1 MSSKNDIL
9 SAIRRHT
16 GKRYDMP
23 ELTLDAITYED
34 KILQFTDSLKAAG
47 GQVVL
52 MQPGD
57 DINDIIRH
65 HFPDAIRIASNLSS
79 ITCAT
84 FNPDDLDDPRELD
97 NTDLAIV
104 EGHFGVAENGA
115 VWITR
120 QVKHKALYFIS
131 NSLVMLIDRNSI
143 VNNMHEAYKRT
154 ENMTYDFGAFISGPS
169 KTADIEQALVLGAHG
184 PVGVLVML
192 ENRIHYEEN
201 SFVDAFEY
209 FVFLLCRGTGTY
221 YF

>member
-120 QVKHKALYFIS
+120 QVTHKALYFIS

-184 PVGVLVML
+184 PVKVLVVL
-192 ENRIHYEEN
+192 K
-201 SFVDAFEY
+201 
-209 FVFLLCRGTGTY
+209 
-221 YF
+221 

>member
-115 VWITR
+115 VWITGCYR
-120 QVKHKALYFIS
+120 MIRVARGHGIVRMARSHGI
-131 NSLVMLIDRNSI
+131 VRITGRDRVI
-143 VNNMHEAYKRT
+143 RVVRR
-154 ENMTYDFGAFISGPS
+154 GRSGRW
-169 KTADIEQALVLGAHG
+169 L
-184 PVGVLVML
+184 
-192 ENRIHYEEN
+192 
-201 SFVDAFEY
+201 
-209 FVFLLCRGTGTY
+209 
-221 YF
+221 

>member
-115 VWITR
+115 VWIPQT
-120 QVKHKALYFIS
+120 VKYKAVYFIS
-131 NSLVMLIDRNSI
+131 EKLVILLDRNKI
-143 VNNMHEAYKRT
+143 VDTMYDAYRELDGQEYK
-154 ENMTYDFGAFISGPS
+154 FGTFISGPS
-169 KTADIEQALVLGAHG
+169 KTADIEQALNA
-184 PVGVLVML
+184 
-192 ENRIHYEEN
+192 
-201 SFVDAFEY
+201 
-209 FVFLLCRGTGTY
+209 
-221 YF
+221 

>member
-131 NSLVMLIDRNSI
+131 NILVMLIDRNSI

-184 PVGVLVML
+184 PVKVLVVL
-192 ENRIHYEEN
+192 K
-201 SFVDAFEY
+201 
-209 FVFLLCRGTGTY
+209 
-221 YF
+221 

>member
-84 FNPDDLDDPRELD
+84 LIRTISTILVSWTIQTLPSWK
-97 NTDLAIV
+97 AI
-104 EGHFGVAENGA
+104 
-115 VWITR
+115 
-120 QVKHKALYFIS
+120 
-131 NSLVMLIDRNSI
+131 LV
-143 VNNMHEAYKRT
+143 
-154 ENMTYDFGAFISGPS
+154 
-169 KTADIEQALVLGAHG
+169 
-184 PVGVLVML
+184 
-192 ENRIHYEEN
+192 
-201 SFVDAFEY
+201 
-209 FVFLLCRGTGTY
+209 
-221 YF
+221 

>member
-120 QVKHKALYFIS
+120 QVKHKALCFIS

-184 PVGVLVML
+184 PVKVLVVL
-192 ENRIHYEEN
+192 K
-201 SFVDAFEY
+201 
-209 FVFLLCRGTGTY
+209 
-221 YF
+221 

>member
-120 QVKHKALYFIS
+120 QVKHKALYFIF

-184 PVGVLVML
+184 PVKVLVVL
-192 ENRIHYEEN
+192 K
-201 SFVDAFEY
+201 
-209 FVFLLCRGTGTY
+209 
-221 YF
+221 

>member
-115 VWITR
+115 VWIPQT
-120 QVKHKALYFIS
+120 VKYKAVYFIS
-131 NSLVMLIDRNSI
+131 EKLVILLDRNKI
-143 VNNMHEAYKRT
+143 VDTMYDAYRELDGQEYK
-154 ENMTYDFGAFISGPS
+154 FGTFISGPS
-169 KTADIEQALVLGAHG
+169 KTADIEQALVMGAHG
-184 PVGVLVML
+184 ARDVLVILM
-192 ENRIHYEEN
+192 
-201 SFVDAFEY
+201 
-209 FVFLLCRGTGTY
+209 
-221 YF
+221 

>member
-79 ITCAT
+79 ITSAT

-115 VWITR
+115 VWIPQT
-120 QVKHKALYFIS
+120 VKYKAVYFIS
-131 NSLVMLIDRNSI
+131 EKLVILLDRNKI
-143 VNNMHEAYKRT
+143 VDTMYDAYRELDGQEYK
-154 ENMTYDFGAFISGPS
+154 FGTFISGPS
-169 KTADIEQALVLGAHG
+169 KTADIEQALVMGAHG
-184 PVGVLVML
+184 ARDVLVILM
-192 ENRIHYEEN
+192 
-201 SFVDAFEY
+201 
-209 FVFLLCRGTGTY
+209 
-221 YF
+221 

>member
-9 SAIRRHT
+9 SAIRNHT

-34 KILQFTDSLKAAG
+34 KIVQFSEALKAAG
-47 GQVVL
+47 GEAVL
-52 MQPGD
+52 LQAGD
-57 DINDIIRH
+57 NINDIIRR
-65 HFPDAIRIASNLSS
+65 HFPNATRIASNLPG

-84 FNPDDLDDPRELD
+84 FNPDDLTDPRELD

-131 NSLVMLIDRNSI
+131 NSLVMLVDRNSI
-143 VNNMHEAYKRT
+143 VNNMHEAYQRT
-154 ENMTYDFGAFISGPS
+154 KSADYDFGLFISGPS

-184 PVGVLVML
+184 PVGVLVIL
-192 ENRIHYEEN
+192 K
-201 SFVDAFEY
+201 
-209 FVFLLCRGTGTY
+209 
-221 YF
+221 

>member
-65 HFPDAIRIASNLSS
+65 HFLMQSVSPPICPVSPVPPLIRTISTILVSWTIQTLPSWKAI
-79 ITCAT
+79 
-84 FNPDDLDDPRELD
+84 
-97 NTDLAIV
+97 
-104 EGHFGVAENGA
+104 
-115 VWITR
+115 
-120 QVKHKALYFIS
+120 
-131 NSLVMLIDRNSI
+131 LV
-143 VNNMHEAYKRT
+143 
-154 ENMTYDFGAFISGPS
+154 
-169 KTADIEQALVLGAHG
+169 
-184 PVGVLVML
+184 
-192 ENRIHYEEN
+192 
-201 SFVDAFEY
+201 
-209 FVFLLCRGTGTY
+209 
-221 YF
+221 

>member
-9 SAIRRHT
+9 SAIRNHT
-16 GKRYDMP
+16 GKRYDLP

-34 KILQFTDSLKAAG
+34 KAAQFSDSLKAAG
-47 GQVVL
+47 GKAVFL
-52 MQPGD
+52 QPGD
-57 DINDIIRH
+57 DINDIIRR
-65 HFPDAIRIASNLSS
+65 HFPEAVRIASNLPG

-84 FNPDDLDDPRELD
+84 FNPDDLTDPRELD

-131 NSLVMLIDRNSI
+131 NSLIILIDKEAI
-143 VNNMHEAYKRT
+143 VNNMHEAYQRT
-154 ENMTYDFGAFISGPS
+154 ASTEYDFGIFISGPS

-184 PVGVLVML
+184 PVGVLVIL
-192 ENRIHYEEN
+192 K
-201 SFVDAFEY
+201 
-209 FVFLLCRGTGTY
+209 
-221 YF
+221 

>member
-115 VWITR
+115 VWIPQT
-120 QVKHKALYFIS
+120 VKYKAVYFIS
-131 NSLVMLIDRNSI
+131 EKLVILLDRNKI
-143 VNNMHEAYKRT
+143 VDTMYDAYRELDGQEYK
-154 ENMTYDFGAFISGPS
+154 FGTFISGPS
-169 KTADIEQALVLGAHG
+169 KTADIEQALVMGAHG
-184 PVGVLVML
+184 AKDVLVILM
-192 ENRIHYEEN
+192 
-201 SFVDAFEY
+201 
-209 FVFLLCRGTGTY
+209 
-221 YF
+221 

>member
-131 NSLVMLIDRNSI
+131 KSLVMLIDRNSI

-169 KTADIEQALVLGAHG
+169 KTADIEQALVLGAHV
-184 PVGVLVML
+184 PVKVLVVL
-192 ENRIHYEEN
+192 K
-201 SFVDAFEY
+201 
-209 FVFLLCRGTGTY
+209 
-221 YF
+221 

>member
-9 SAIRRHT
+9 SAIRSHT

-23 ELTLDAITYED
+23 DLTLDAIVYED
-34 KILQFTDSLKAAG
+34 KIAQFADALQASGGKA
-47 GQVVL
+47 VL
-52 MQPGD
+52 LQPGED
-57 DINDIIRH
+57 VNDIIRR
-65 HFPDAIRIASNLSS
+65 HFPDAVRIASNLPD

-84 FNPDDLDDPRELD
+84 FNPDDLVDPRELN

-131 NSLVMLIDRNSI
+131 NSLVMLIDREAI

-154 ENMTYDFGAFISGPS
+154 EGMTYDFGAFISGPS
-169 KTADIEQALVLGAHG
+169 KTADIEQALVFGAHG
-184 PVGVLVML
+184 PVGVLVIL
-192 ENRIHYEEN
+192 K
-201 SFVDAFEY
+201 
-209 FVFLLCRGTGTY
+209 
-221 YF
+221 

>member
-65 HFPDAIRIASNLSS
+65 HFPDVPPLIRTISTILVSWTIQTLPSWKAI
-79 ITCAT
+79 
-84 FNPDDLDDPRELD
+84 
-97 NTDLAIV
+97 
-104 EGHFGVAENGA
+104 
-115 VWITR
+115 
-120 QVKHKALYFIS
+120 
-131 NSLVMLIDRNSI
+131 LV
-143 VNNMHEAYKRT
+143 
-154 ENMTYDFGAFISGPS
+154 
-169 KTADIEQALVLGAHG
+169 
-184 PVGVLVML
+184 
-192 ENRIHYEEN
+192 
-201 SFVDAFEY
+201 
-209 FVFLLCRGTGTY
+209 
-221 YF
+221 

>member
-65 HFPDAIRIASNLSS
+65 HFLMQSVSPPICPVLPVPPLIRTISTILVSWTIQTLPSWKAI
-79 ITCAT
+79 
-84 FNPDDLDDPRELD
+84 
-97 NTDLAIV
+97 
-104 EGHFGVAENGA
+104 
-115 VWITR
+115 
-120 QVKHKALYFIS
+120 
-131 NSLVMLIDRNSI
+131 LV
-143 VNNMHEAYKRT
+143 
-154 ENMTYDFGAFISGPS
+154 
-169 KTADIEQALVLGAHG
+169 
-184 PVGVLVML
+184 
-192 ENRIHYEEN
+192 
-201 SFVDAFEY
+201 
-209 FVFLLCRGTGTY
+209 
-221 YF
+221 

>member
-84 FNPDDLDDPRELD
+84 FNPDDLD
-97 NTDLAIV
+97 

-184 PVGVLVML
+184 PVKVLVVL
-192 ENRIHYEEN
+192 K
-201 SFVDAFEY
+201 
-209 FVFLLCRGTGTY
+209 
-221 YF
+221 

>member
-120 QVKHKALYFIS
+120 QVKHKALYFNTTNTLTGPCAPNTRACSIS
-131 NSLVMLIDRNSI
+131 AVLEGPEIKAPKSYVMFSVRL
-143 VNNMHEAYKRT
+143 
-154 ENMTYDFGAFISGPS
+154 
-169 KTADIEQALVLGAHG
+169 
-184 PVGVLVML
+184 
-192 ENRIHYEEN
+192 
-201 SFVDAFEY
+201 
-209 FVFLLCRGTGTY
+209 
-221 YF
+221 

>member
-52 MQPGD
+52 MQLGD

-115 VWITR
+115 VWITS

-184 PVGVLVML
+184 PVKVLVVL
-192 ENRIHYEEN
+192 K
-201 SFVDAFEY
+201 
-209 FVFLLCRGTGTY
+209 
-221 YF
+221 

>member
-104 EGHFGVAENGA
+104 LLSQAPLK
-115 VWITR
+115 
-120 QVKHKALYFIS
+120 Q
-131 NSLVMLIDRNSI
+131 LI
-143 VNNMHEAYKRT
+143 
-154 ENMTYDFGAFISGPS
+154 
-169 KTADIEQALVLGAHG
+169 
-184 PVGVLVML
+184 
-192 ENRIHYEEN
+192 
-201 SFVDAFEY
+201 
-209 FVFLLCRGTGTY
+209 
-221 YF
+221 

>member
-65 HFPDAIRIASNLSS
+65 HFPDAIRIAS
-79 ITCAT
+79 IT
-84 FNPDDLDDPRELD
+84 D
-97 NTDLAIV
+97 
-104 EGHFGVAENGA
+104 
-115 VWITR
+115 
-120 QVKHKALYFIS
+120 
-131 NSLVMLIDRNSI
+131 
-143 VNNMHEAYKRT
+143 EAFDAW
-154 ENMTYDFGAFISGPS
+154 YDSFC
-169 KTADIEQALVLGAHG
+169 QAL
-184 PVGVLVML
+184 
-192 ENRIHYEEN
+192 N
-201 SFVDAFEY
+201 DA
-209 FVFLLCRGTGTY
+209 VK
-221 YF
+221 

>member
-9 SAIRRHT
+9 SAIRKHT

-34 KILQFTDSLKAAG
+34 QIAQFSDALNAAG
-47 GQVVL
+47 GKAVVL
-52 MQPGD
+52 QPGD
-57 DINDIIRH
+57 DINDIIRR
-65 HFPDAIRIASNLSS
+65 HFPEATRIASNLPG

-84 FNPDDLDDPRELD
+84 FNPDDLTDPRELD
-97 NTDLAIV
+97 NTDLAVV

-143 VNNMHEAYKRT
+143 VNNMHEAYQRT
-154 ENMTYDFGAFISGPS
+154 ASDVYDFGLFISGPS

-184 PVGVLVML
+184 PVGVLVIL
-192 ENRIHYEEN
+192 
-201 SFVDAFEY
+201 
-209 FVFLLCRGTGTY
+209 T
-221 YF
+221 

>member
-1 MSSKNDIL
+1 MI
-9 SAIRRHT
+9 
-16 GKRYDMP
+16 
-23 ELTLDAITYED
+23 
-34 KILQFTDSLKAAG
+34 
-47 GQVVL
+47 
-52 MQPGD
+52 
-57 DINDIIRH
+57 
-65 HFPDAIRIASNLSS
+65 
-79 ITCAT
+79 
-84 FNPDDLDDPRELD
+84 PRELD

-131 NSLVMLIDRNSI
+131 NSLVLLIDRNSI

-192 ENRIHYEEN
+192 K
-201 SFVDAFEY
+201 
-209 FVFLLCRGTGTY
+209 
-221 YF
+221 

>member
-16 GKRYDMP
+16 GKRYEMP
-23 ELTLDAITYED
+23 ELALDAITYED
-34 KILQFTDSLKAAG
+34 KVARFAESLNAAG
-47 GQVVL
+47 GKTVL

-57 DINDIIRH
+57 DINDIIRR
-65 HFPDAIRIASNLSS
+65 HFPDATRIASNLPG
-79 ITCAT
+79 IACAT

-97 NTDLAIV
+97 NTDLAVV

-143 VNNMHEAYKRT
+143 VDNMHEAYRRT
-154 ENMTYDFGAFISGPS
+154 ENMMYDFGAFISGPS
-169 KTADIEQALVLGAHG
+169 KTADIEQALVFGAHG
-184 PVGVLVML
+184 PVGVLVIL
-192 ENRIHYEEN
+192 K
-201 SFVDAFEY
+201 
-209 FVFLLCRGTGTY
+209 
-221 YF
+221 

>member
-131 NSLVMLIDRNSI
+131 ISLVMLIDRNSI

-184 PVGVLVML
+184 PVKVLVVL
-192 ENRIHYEEN
+192 K
-201 SFVDAFEY
+201 
-209 FVFLLCRGTGTY
+209 
-221 YF
+221 

>member
-120 QVKHKALYFIS
+120 QVKHKALDFIS

-184 PVGVLVML
+184 PVKVLVVL
-192 ENRIHYEEN
+192 K
-201 SFVDAFEY
+201 
-209 FVFLLCRGTGTY
+209 
-221 YF
+221 

>member
-169 KTADIEQALVLGAHG
+169 KTADIEQALVLGAH
-184 PVGVLVML
+184 
-192 ENRIHYEEN
+192 RSEEHT
-201 SFVDAFEY
+201 SDSSHKTESRMPSSA
-209 FVFLLCRGTGTY
+209 
-221 YF
+221 

>member
-120 QVKHKALYFIS
+120 QVKHKALYFIT

-143 VNNMHEAYKRT
+143 VNNMHEEPAVYWAAGYSDYS
-154 ENMTYDFGAFISGPS
+154 ELQLPGAFISGPS

-184 PVGVLVML
+184 PVKVLVVL
-192 ENRIHYEEN
+192 K
-201 SFVDAFEY
+201 
-209 FVFLLCRGTGTY
+209 
-221 YF
+221 